1 MPQPNILVIMSD
13 DHAQW
18 ASGCYGNRELHTPAL
33 DHLAAGGLRMD
44 NAFTPTPVCS
54 PARASFF
61 TGLLPSQHGIHDW
74 LWYDVNVHSEAQRAA
89 LAGQPSL
96 AGQVSLA
103 QRLAQAGY
111 HCGLSGKWH
120 CGGDDTPQPGF
131 HFWDALRKNTRP
143 LDGPYSVDGTI
154 VERQGWHSEIISDN
168 ALRFLRERPQVEA
181 PRSTVTTARTSPQVE
196 APRSA
201 VTTAR
206 TSPQGRQPF
215 FLFVGYIG
223 AHSPWSG
230 HPGRLVARY
239 RGSRFDD
246 IPRNDPGPHGRFTGE
261 GINVRDREEA
271 LAQYYAAV
279 SHIDEGVGRLLDELE
294 AQGLRE
300 DTLVVYTSD
309 HGLNCSH
316 HGLWG
321 KGNATRPPNML
332 EESIRVPLL
341 FNWPGRVTPGQTAAH
356 FVDHCDLHATLLDLA
371 GLDGDSS
378 GGPGR
383 SLAPLFGDASALPDW
398 RQFQAGE
405 YGPTRMWRTERYKL
419 VRQTPRSAVTTARTS
434 PQVANELLFDLQ
446 ADPRESRDIL
456 SAEPQLAADL
466 GAQMNAFF
474 AQYDVP
480 ERSGLR
486 APQGPRHNFHEA
498 WRERLEL

>member
-1 MPQPNILVIMSD
+1 MPQPNILVIMTD

-74 LWYDVNVHSEAQRAA
+74 LWYDVNVHSEEQRAA

-96 AGQVSLA
+96 AGQVTLA

-131 HFWDALRKNTRP
+131 AFWDALRANRP
-143 LDGPYSVDGTI
+143 ALDGPYSVDGTI
-154 VERQGWHSEIISDN
+154 VERQGWHSEIITDN
-168 ALRFLRERPQVEA
+168 ALRFLRQRERE
-181 PRSTVTTARTSPQVE
+181 R
-196 APRSA
+196 
-201 VTTAR
+201 
-206 TSPQGRQPF
+206 PF

-223 AHSPWSG
+223 THSPWSG
-230 HPGRLVARY
+230 HPERLAARY
-239 RGSRFDD
+239 RDATFAD
-246 IPRNDPGPHGRFTGE
+246 IPQESLWPYGDFAGE
-261 GINVRDREEA
+261 GLRVSEREEA

-279 SHIDEGVGRLLDELE
+279 THIDEGVGRLLDELE

-300 DTLVVYTSD
+300 DTLVLYTSD

-321 KGNATRPPNML
+321 KGNATRPLNML

-341 FNWPGRVTPGQTAAH
+341 LNWPGRVTPGQAAAH

-371 GLDGDSS
+371 GLDADSS

-383 SLAPLFGDASALPDW
+383 SLAPLFSDPSGLPDW

-405 YGPTRMWRTERYKL
+405 YGPTRMWRTERHKL
-419 VRQTPRSAVTTARTS
+419 VREEASNQ
-434 PQVANELLFDLQ
+434 ELLFDLQ
-446 ADPRESRDIL
+446 ADPRETRNIRADE
-456 SAEPQLAADL
+456 AQLAADL
-466 GAQMNAFF
+466 GAQMDAFF
-474 AQYDVP
+474 ARYEVP

-498 WRERLEL
+498 WIGSIAERSDDDADIPAGEDERLVL

>member
-1 MPQPNILVIMSD
+1 MARPNILVIMSD

-18 ASGCYGNRELHTPAL
+18 ATGCYGNRELHTPAL
-33 DHLAAGGLRMD
+33 DYLATGGLRMD

-61 TGLLPSQHGIHDW
+61 TGRLPSQHGIHDW
-74 LWYDVNVHSEAQRAA
+74 LWYDVNVHSEKQRAA

-96 AGQVSLA
+96 AGQVTLA

-131 HFWDALRKNTRP
+131 HRWDALRKNTVPR
-143 LDGPYSVDGTI
+143 DGAYSVDGQL

-168 ALRFLRERPQVEA
+168 ALRFLRQRERE
-181 PRSTVTTARTSPQVE
+181 R
-196 APRSA
+196 
-201 VTTAR
+201 
-206 TSPQGRQPF
+206 PF

-230 HPGRLVARY
+230 HPERLAQRY
-239 RGSRFDD
+239 RNATFAD
-246 IPRNDPGPHGRFTGE
+246 IPQNESVTHGLFTGE
-261 GINVRDREEA
+261 GIHVRDREEA

-279 SHIDEGVGRLLDELE
+279 SHIDENVGRLLDELE

-341 FNWPGRVTPGQTAAH
+341 INWPGRVAPGQTAAH
-356 FVDHCDLHATLLDLA
+356 FADHCDLNATLLDLA
-371 GLDGDSS
+371 GLDPGASD
-378 GGPGR
+378 GPGR
-383 SLAPLFGDASALPDW
+383 SLAPLFGDTQALPDW

-405 YGPTRMWRTERYKL
+405 YGPTRMWRTGRHKL
-419 VRQTPRSAVTTARTS
+419 VRQAPQVEAPRSAATTARTS
-434 PQVANELLFDLQ
+434 LWEGRELLFDLQ
-446 ADPRESRDIL
+446 ADPRETRDIR
-456 SAEPQLAADL
+456 ADQPQLAAEL
-466 GAQMNAFF
+466 GAQMDAFF
-474 AQYDVP
+474 ARYDHP

>member
-1 MPQPNILVIMSD
+1 MPPPNILVIMSD

-18 ASGCYGNRELHTPAL
+18 ASPGGDVRADSAARCGATTGCYGNRELDTPAL
-33 DHLAAGGLRMD
+33 DHLATGGLRMD

-74 LWYDVNVHSEAQRAA
+74 LWYQVNVHSGAQRAA

-96 AGQVSLA
+96 AGQVTLA
-103 QRLAQAGY
+103 QRLAQTGY
-111 HCGLSGKWH
+111 RCGLSGKWH

-131 HFWDALRKNTRP
+131 HFWDALRANVGP
-143 LDGPYSVDGTI
+143 LHGAYSVDGQF
-154 VERQGWHSEIISDN
+154 VQRQGWHSEIITDN
-168 ALRFLRERPQVEA
+168 ALRFLRQRER
-181 PRSTVTTARTSPQVE
+181 AR
-196 APRSA
+196 
-201 VTTAR
+201 
-206 TSPQGRQPF
+206 PF

-230 HPGRLVARY
+230 HPERLVARY
-239 RGSRFDD
+239 RDAAFADLPQEELWPYGS
-246 IPRNDPGPHGRFTGE
+246 FTGE
-261 GINVRDREEA
+261 GVKVREREEA

-279 SHIDEGVGRLLDELE
+279 SHIDENVGRLLDELQ

-341 FNWPGRVTPGQTAAH
+341 INWPGQVAPGQTAPH

-371 GLDGDSS
+371 GLDADSA

-405 YGPTRMWRTERYKL
+405 YGPTRMWRTERFKL
-419 VRQTPRSAVTTARTS
+419 LRGAPDRR
-434 PQVANELLFDLQ
+434 ELLFDLQ
-446 ADPRESRDIL
+446 ADPRETRDVR
-456 SAEPQLAADL
+456 ADQPQLAAEL
-466 GAQMNAFF
+466 GAQLDAFF
-474 AQYDVP
+474 AQYDHP
-480 ERSGLR
+480 ERSGRR

-498 WRERLEL
+498 WREPLEL

>member
-33 DHLAAGGLRMD
+33 DHLAATGLCMD

-61 TGLLPSQHGIHDW
+61 TGRLPSQHGIHDW
-74 LWYDVNVHSEAQRAA
+74 LWYEVNVHSDEQRAA
-89 LAGQPSL
+89 LTGQPSL
-96 AGQVSLA
+96 AGQVTLA
-103 QRLAQAGY
+103 QRLAGAGY

-120 CGGDDTPQPGF
+120 CGDDDTPQPGF
-131 HFWDALRKNTRP
+131 HYWDALRANRP
-143 LDGPYSVDGTI
+143 ARDGAYSVNGQL
-154 VERQGWHSEIISDN
+154 VERRGWHSEIITDK
-168 ALRFLRERPQVEA
+168 ALRFLRERPQE
-181 PRSTVTTARTSPQVE
+181 
-196 APRSA
+196 
-201 VTTAR
+201 
-206 TSPQGRQPF
+206 QPF

-230 HPGRLVARY
+230 HPQRLVERY
-239 RGSRFDD
+239 RDATFADVPQEDPWPWGS
-246 IPRNDPGPHGRFTGE
+246 FTGE
-261 GINVRDREEA
+261 GLRVRERREA
-271 LAQYYAAV
+271 LTQYYAAV
-279 SHIDEGVGRLLDELE
+279 THIDEGLGRLLDELE

-300 DTLVVYTSD
+300 ETLVVYTSD

-321 KGNATRPPNML
+321 KGNATRPLNML

-341 FNWPGRVTPGQTAAH
+341 FNWPGRVTPGQRAAH
-356 FVDHCDLHATLLDLA
+356 FVDHCDVHATLLDLA
-371 GLDGDSS
+371 GLDADSA

-383 SLAPLFGDASALPDW
+383 SLAMLFSDASALPDW

-405 YGPTRMWRTERYKL
+405 YGPTRMWRSARYKL
-419 VRQTPRSAVTTARTS
+419 LRQAPAVGASPRTS
-434 PQVANELLFDLQ
+434 PPGARELLFDLQ
-446 ADPRESRDIL
+446 ADPRETRDIR
-456 SAEPQLAADL
+456 AEEPQLAADL
-466 GAQMNAFF
+466 GAQMDAFF

-480 ERSGLR
+480 ERSGRR